1 MSGVPEGDPEGLGPT
16 GLPAL
21 GIAPLANMDS
31 KLTVL
36 SEKVDRLLHFQEDVT
51 EKLQCVC
58 RGMHQLEQDL
68 HRLEASRELSMAV
81 PDSPLPATAQAVW
94 PEVLELVRA
103 VRQEGAQ
110 HGARLEALFKMVVAL
125 DRAITLVGATFQNSK
140 VDDLITQENV
150 PWRKGSLAAGS
161 EEVGSGFPAL
171 AGGCSGTLVGR
182 PAWKLFLEELGTL
195 LPYHVFCVPLMG
207 K

>member
-1 MSGVPEGDPEGLGPT
+1 MSGVPEGDPEGLGPL

-58 RGMHQLEQDL
+58 RGMHQLEQGL
-68 HRLEASRELSMAV
+68 HRLEASRELSLSA
-81 PDSPLPATAQAVW
+81 PDGPLPATAQAAW

-103 VRQEGAQ
+103 LRQEGAQ
-110 HGARLEALFKMVVAL
+110 HGARLEALFKMMVAL

-171 AGGCSGTLVGR
+171 AGGTLVGR